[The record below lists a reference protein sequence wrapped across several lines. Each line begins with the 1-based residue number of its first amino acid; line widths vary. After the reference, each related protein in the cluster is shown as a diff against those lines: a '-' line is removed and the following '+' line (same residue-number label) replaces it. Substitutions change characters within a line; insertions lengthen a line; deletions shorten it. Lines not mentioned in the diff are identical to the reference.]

1 MLLDQFSRG
10 LHLSPDIL
18 DVLIESHILTQL
30 EFHNYTRIPTKT
42 RTCSLQRGGDKKSF
56 SLLVPFFYLTLKS
69 VRVKQ
74 CFFVCLF
81 VCVLRTGALQ
91 LKLLSLSFLFFL
103 TFHIKVGIGWPV
115 GSGLKEEKKR
125 KRKKG
130 KGNLKKEAIFT
141 HKYVAEF
148 RRAWNT

>member
-1 MLLDQFSRG
+1 MLTSARRRQ
-10 LHLSPDIL
+10 
-18 DVLIESHILTQL
+18 
-30 EFHNYTRIPTKT
+30 
-42 RTCSLQRGGDKKSF
+42 KKLFFAISF
-56 SLLVPFFYLTLKS
+56 FFYLTLKS

-115 GSGLKEEKKR
+115 GSGLKEEKKE
-125 KRKKG
+125 KE
-130 KGNLKKEAIFT
+130 KKEKEIKEKKLFSLINMLQNS
-141 HKYVAEF
+141 EG
-148 RRAWNT
+148 RGLRNTMLNFHAQYLRI

>member
-1 MLLDQFSRG
+1 M
-10 LHLSPDIL
+10 
-18 DVLIESHILTQL
+18 
-30 EFHNYTRIPTKT
+30 
-42 RTCSLQRGGDKKSF
+42 
-56 SLLVPFFYLTLKS
+56 KS

-74 CFFVCLF
+74 CFFVCLFVCLF

-115 GSGLKEEKKR
+115 GSGLKEEKKE
-125 KRKKG
+125 KEKKE
-130 KGNLKKEAIFT
+130 KEIKKKEAIFT

-148 RRAWNT
+148 